1 MLKSQKI
8 RESSPELDALKMG
21 MDWKE
26 DDLSKAQILVS
37 STYGYGHPGSFHLD
51 QLVEEALQ
59 SLKKQGAKG
68 ASMIVSDICDGIAQG
83 HDGMNYSL
91 VSREMIANMVEVQ
104 AKAAPYDGIMMISAC
119 DKAVPAHLL
128 AAARLNMPII
138 QVPGGSMAL
147 GKKKTT
153 VDMTAR
159 DYARY
164 KRGEIS
170 KEKYLETQKLA
181 CPSCG
186 ACQFMGTASTMQ
198 VMAEALG
205 LALPGSAL
213 IPANGPYLKEMT
225 DLAASFLTEAVKKD
239 LKVKDI
245 VTKKSIENAIAV
257 HAAIGGSSNALLHL
271 PAFAHELGI
280 EIDGNLFDEI
290 NRKVP
295 FLVNTIPS
303 GDYPTQYFWYAG
315 AVPEI
320 MERIKEHLH
329 LDVLTVTGKTLG
341 ENLQSLA
348 DFSYLKGMEEK
359 PALMPE
365 KEKVIFSTDS
375 PINEEGAIAVLKGNL
390 APEGSVVKHS
400 ALPEEMKDFVGRARV
415 FDREEEAMEAVLNGD
430 IVSGDAVIIRYEG
443 PKGSGMPEMYY
454 TTEAIASDPKLNKTT
469 ALITDG
475 RYSGATR
482 GPAIGH
488 VSPEAASGGPIA
500 LVKEND
506 LIEIDIENRSI
517 NIIGVSGEEKSKEEI
532 SQILNERAKDWVK
545 PEPKFLN
552 GVLGIFTQLAAS
564 PMKGAYIDTEYL
576 SNLINKSTK

>member
-365 KEKVIFSTDS
+365 KEKVIFSMDS

-415 FDREEEAMEAVLNGD
+415 FDQEEEAMEAVLNGD

>member
-21 MDWKE
+21 MDWDE
-26 DDLSKAQILVS
+26 DDLAKAQILVS

-51 QLVEEALQ
+51 KLVEQ
-59 SLKKQGAKG
+59 SLSGLKKAGAKG

-104 AKAAPYDGIMMISAC
+104 AKAAPYDGMLMISAC
-119 DKAVPAHLL
+119 DKAIPAHLI
-128 AAARLNMPII
+128 AAARLNLPTVHI
-138 QVPGGSMAL
+138 PGGSMAL
-147 GKKKTT
+147 GKKNTT
-153 VDMTAR
+153 VDMTAS

-198 VMAEALG
+198 VMTEALG

-225 DLAASFLTEAVKKD
+225 ELSSSYLTEAVKSE

-245 VTKKSIENAIAV
+245 VSKKSIENAIMV

-280 EIDGNLFDEI
+280 EINSNLFDEI

-329 LDVLTVTGKTLG
+329 LDVLTVTGKTLA
-341 ENLQSLA
+341 ENLKDLKS
-348 DFSYLKGMEEK
+348 FSYLKGMEDK

-365 KEKVIFSTDS
+365 KEKVIYPTAS
-375 PINEEGAIAVLKGNL
+375 PINKQGAIAVLKGNL

-400 ALPEEMKDFVGRARV
+400 ALPEEMKNFVGRARV

-454 TTEAIASDPKLNKTT
+454 TTEAIASDPKINKTT

-475 RYSGATR
+475 RFSGATR

-506 LIEIDIENRSI
+506 LIEIDIGNRAL
-517 NIIGVSGEEKSKEEI
+517 NIVGVEGEEKNKEEI
-532 SQILNERAKDWVK
+532 KQILKERSKNWVK
-545 PEPKFLN
+545 PKPNFLN
-552 GVLGIFTQLAAS
+552 GALGIFSQLAAS
-564 PMKGAYIDTEYL
+564 PMKGAYIDTDYL
-576 SNLINKSTK
+576 SELINKNTK

>member
-8 RESSPELDALKMG
+8 RKSSPELDALKMG
-21 MDWKE
+21 MDWEEE
-26 DDLSKAQILVS
+26 DLAKAQILVS
-37 STYGYGHPGSFHLD
+37 STYGYGHPGSFHLNK
-51 QLVEEALQ
+51 LVEQALQ

-68 ASMIVSDICDGIAQG
+68 ASMIVSDICDGVAQG

-91 VSREMIANMVEVQ
+91 VSREMIANMVEIQ
-104 AKAAPYDGIMMISAC
+104 AKAAPYDGMLMISAC
-119 DKAVPAHLL
+119 DKAIPAHLI
-128 AAARLNMPII
+128 AAARLNLPTVH
-138 QVPGGSMAL
+138 VPGGSMAL
-147 GKKKTT
+147 GKENTT
-153 VDMTAR
+153 VDMTAS

-164 KRGEIS
+164 KRGEIP

-213 IPANGPYLKEMT
+213 IPANRPYLKEMT
-225 DLAASFLTEAVKKD
+225 DLASSYLTEAVEND
-239 LKVKDI
+239 LQVKDI
-245 VTKKSIENAIAV
+245 ITKKSIENAIAV

-280 EIDGNLFDEI
+280 EIDGNLFDKI
-290 NRKVP
+290 NKEVP

-320 MERIKEHLH
+320 MLRIKEYLH
-329 LDVLTVTGKTLG
+329 LDVLTVTGETLA
-341 ENLQSLA
+341 ENLENLER
-348 DFSYLKGMEEK
+348 FSYLKGMEDK
-359 PALMPE
+359 PLTMPE
-365 KEKVIFSTDS
+365 KEKVIFPTSA
-375 PINEEGAIAVLKGNL
+375 PINDQGAIAVLKGNL

-400 ALPEEMKDFVGRARV
+400 ALPEEMKNFVGRARV
-415 FDREEEAMEAVLNGD
+415 FNREEDAMEAVLNGN

-475 RYSGATR
+475 RFSGATR

-506 LIEIDIENRSI
+506 LIEINIKERAL
-517 NIIGVSGEEKSKEEI
+517 NIIGVDGEEKSRKEI
-532 SQILNERAKDWVK
+532 NQILEKRTEKWEK
-545 PEPKFLN
+545 PEPSFLK
-552 GVLGIFTQLAAS
+552 GALGIFTQLAAS
-564 PMKGAYIDTEYL
+564 PMKGAYIDTNYL
-576 SNLINKSTK
+576 SELINNNAK

>member
-532 SQILNERAKDWVK
+532 SQILNGRAKDWVK

>member
-8 RESSPELDALKMG
+8 RKSSPELDALKMG
-21 MDWKE
+21 MDWEE
-26 DDLSKAQILVS
+26 DDLAKAQILVS

-51 QLVEEALQ
+51 QLVEQGLQ
-59 SLKKQGAKG
+59 SLKNEGAKG

-104 AKAAPYDGIMMISAC
+104 AKAAPYDGMLMISAC
-119 DKAVPAHLL
+119 DKAIPAHLL
-128 AAARLNMPII
+128 AAARLNLPTVH
-138 QVPGGSMAL
+138 VPGGSMAL
-147 GKKKTT
+147 GKKNTT
-153 VDMTAR
+153 VDMTAS
-159 DYARY
+159 DYAKY

-205 LALPGSAL
+205 LALPGAAL

-225 DLAASFLTEAVKKD
+225 GLASSYLTAAVKND

-245 VTKKSIENAIAV
+245 VTKESIENAITV

-320 MERIKEHLH
+320 MKRIKDQLH
-329 LDVLTVTGKTLG
+329 LDVLTITGKTLG
-341 ENLQSLA
+341 ENLSELE
-348 DFSYLKGMEEK
+348 DFSYLKGMEAK
-359 PALMPE
+359 PDLMPAE
-365 KEKVIFSTDS
+365 EKVIFPVDS
-375 PINEEGAIAVLKGNL
+375 PINAQGAIAILKGNL
-390 APEGSVVKHS
+390 VPEGSVVKHS
-400 ALPEEMKDFVGRARV
+400 ALPEEMKNFVGRARV

-475 RYSGATR
+475 RFSGATR

-506 LIEIDIENRSI
+506 LIEINIEKRGL
-517 NIIGVSGEEKSKEEI
+517 NIVGVDGKEKSEEEI
-532 SQILNERAKDWVK
+532 EQILKERSKEWEK
-545 PEPKFLN
+545 PEPNFLN
-552 GVLGIFTQLAAS
+552 GALGIFSQLAAS

-576 SNLINKSTK
+576 TELINNSIK

>member
-21 MDWKE
+21 MDWDEE
-26 DDLSKAQILVS
+26 DLAKAQIIVS

-51 QLVEEALQ
+51 KLVDQALT
-59 SLKKQGAKG
+59 SLQNEGAKG

-104 AKAAPYDGIMMISAC
+104 AKAAPYDGMLMISAC
-119 DKAVPAHLL
+119 DKAIPAHLI
-128 AAARLNMPII
+128 AAARLNFPTVH
-138 QVPGGSMAL
+138 VPGGSMAL
-147 GKKKTT
+147 GEKNTT
-153 VDMTAR
+153 VDMTAS
-159 DYARY
+159 DYAKY
-164 KRGEIS
+164 KRGEIA

-198 VMAEALG
+198 VMTEALG

-213 IPANGPYLKEMT
+213 IPANGPYLNEMT
-225 DLAASFLTEAVKKD
+225 ALAASYLTRAVD
-239 LKVKDI
+239 RELKVSDI
-245 VTKKSIENAIAV
+245 VNQKSLENAIAV
-257 HAAIGGSSNALLHL
+257 HAAVGGSSNALLHL

-280 EIDGNLFDEI
+280 KINGDLFDEI

-329 LDVLTVTGKTLG
+329 LDALTITGQTLG
-341 ENLQSLA
+341 ENLKSL
-348 DFSYLKGMEEK
+348 DQFSYLKGMEAK
-359 PALMPE
+359 PSLMPDQ
-365 KEKVIFSTDS
+365 KKVIFTPEN
-375 PINEEGAIAVLKGNL
+375 PINEQGAVAILRGNL

-400 ALPEEMKDFVGRARV
+400 ALPKEMKNFVGRARV
-415 FDREEEAMEAVLNGD
+415 FDREEEAMEAVLNGS
-430 IVSGDAVIIRYEG
+430 IQSGDAVIIRYEG

-454 TTEAIASDPKLNKTT
+454 TTEAIASDPELNKST

-475 RYSGATR
+475 RFSGATR

-488 VSPEAASGGPIA
+488 VSPEAASGGAIA
-500 LVKEND
+500 LVEEND
-506 LIEIDIENRSI
+506 LIEINIEKRGLNIVGVKGDKRSKAEI
-517 NIIGVSGEEKSKEEI
+517 ERILKER
-532 SQILNERAKDWVK
+532 RAKWK
-545 PEPKFLN
+545 RPEQTHTKGSLA
-552 GVLGIFTQLAAS
+552 IFTQLAAS
-564 PMKGAYIDTEYL
+564 PMDGAYIDTEKL
-576 SNLINKSTK
+576 NRILNN

>member
-21 MDWKE
+21 MDWDEE
-26 DDLSKAQILVS
+26 DLAKAQIIVS

-51 QLVEEALQ
+51 KLVDQALT
-59 SLKKQGAKG
+59 SLQNEGAKG

-104 AKAAPYDGIMMISAC
+104 AKAAPYDGMVMISAC
-119 DKAVPAHLL
+119 DKAIPAHLI
-128 AAARLNMPII
+128 AAARLDFPTVH
-138 QVPGGSMAL
+138 VPGGSMAL
-147 GKKKTT
+147 GEKNTT
-153 VDMTAR
+153 VDMTAS
-159 DYARY
+159 DYAKY
-164 KRGEIS
+164 KRGEIT

-198 VMAEALG
+198 VMTEALG

-213 IPANGPYLKEMT
+213 IPANGPYLNEMT
-225 DLAASFLTEAVKKD
+225 ALAALYLTRAVD
-239 LKVKDI
+239 RELKVSDI
-245 VTKKSIENAIAV
+245 VNQKSLENAIAV
-257 HAAIGGSSNALLHL
+257 HAAVGGSSNALLHL

-280 EIDGNLFDEI
+280 KINGDLFDEI

-329 LDVLTVTGKTLG
+329 LDALTITGQTLG
-341 ENLQSLA
+341 ENLKSL
-348 DFSYLKGMEEK
+348 DQFSYLKGMEAK
-359 PALMPE
+359 PSLMPDQ
-365 KEKVIFSTDS
+365 KKVIFTPEN
-375 PINEEGAIAVLKGNL
+375 PINEQGAVAILRGNL

-400 ALPEEMKDFVGRARV
+400 ALPKEMKNFVGRARV
-415 FDREEEAMEAVLNGD
+415 FDREEEAMEAVLNGS
-430 IVSGDAVIIRYEG
+430 IQSGDAVIIRYEG

-454 TTEAIASDPKLNKTT
+454 TTEAISSDPELNKNT

-475 RYSGATR
+475 RFSGATR

-488 VSPEAASGGPIA
+488 VSPEAASGGAIA
-500 LVKEND
+500 LVEEND
-506 LIEIDIENRSI
+506 LIEINIEKRGLNIVGVKGDKRSKAEI
-517 NIIGVSGEEKSKEEI
+517 ERILKER
-532 SQILNERAKDWVK
+532 RAKWK
-545 PEPKFLN
+545 RPEQTHTKGSLA
-552 GVLGIFTQLAAS
+552 IFTQLAAS
-564 PMKGAYIDTEYL
+564 PMDGAYIDTEKL
-576 SNLINKSTK
+576 NRILNN

>member
-8 RESSPELDALKMG
+8 RKSSPELDALKMG
-21 MDWKE
+21 MDWTK
-26 DDLSKAQILVS
+26 DDLAKPQVIVS

-51 QLVEEALQ
+51 KLVEQ
-59 SLKKQGAKG
+59 SLSSLQDEKLKG
-68 ASMIVSDICDGIAQG
+68 ASFIVSDICDGIAQG

-104 AKAAPYDGIMMISAC
+104 AKAAPYDGMVMISSC
-119 DKAVPAHLL
+119 DKAIPAHLL
-128 AAARLNMPII
+128 AAARLNLPTVHI
-138 QVPGGSMAL
+138 PGGSMAL
-147 GKKKTT
+147 GKKNTT
-153 VDMTAR
+153 VDMTAS
-159 DYARY
+159 DYAKY

-198 VMAEALG
+198 VMMEALG
-205 LALPGSAL
+205 LALPGSAV
-213 IPANGPYLKEMT
+213 IPANKDVLKDMTALTSSYLNE
-225 DLAASFLTEAVKKD
+225 LIKKD

-245 VTKKSIENAIAV
+245 VTKESIENAIAV
-257 HAAIGGSSNALLHL
+257 HAAIGGSTNALLHI

-280 EIDGNLFDEI
+280 DISGDFFDEI
-290 NRKVP
+290 HKKVP

-320 MERIKEHLH
+320 MKRLKGFLH
-329 LDVLTVTGKTLG
+329 LDAMTITGKTLA
-341 ENLQSLA
+341 ENLETLNE
-348 DFSYLKGMEEK
+348 FSYLEEMNNK
-359 PALMPE
+359 PDAMPE
-365 KEKVIFSTDS
+365 IDKVIYKAEN
-375 PINEEGAIAVLKGNL
+375 PINEQGAVAILRGNL
-390 APEGSVVKHS
+390 APEGAVVKHS
-400 ALPEEMKDFVGRARV
+400 ALPEEMKKFIGRARV
-415 FDREEEAMEAVLNGD
+415 FDKEEEAMEAVLNGE

-500 LVKEND
+500 LVEEND
-506 LIEIDIENRSI
+506 LIEINIEKRAL
-517 NIIGVSGEEKSKEEI
+517 NIVGIEGQEKSEKEI
-532 SQILNERAKDWVK
+532 TRTLKERSEKWEK
-545 PEPKFLN
+545 PESKFKN
-552 GVLGIFTQLAAS
+552 GSLGIFTHLAAS

-576 SNLINKSTK
+576 SRLLNKDN

>member
-365 KEKVIFSTDS
+365 KEKVIFSMDS

-415 FDREEEAMEAVLNGD
+415 FDQEEEAMEAVLNGD

-488 VSPEAASGGPIA
+488 VSPEAAAGGPIA